1 MKKIILTSSLL
12 LLLGAC
18 SSNVETTKEEKPKKE
33 ISTEQQE
40 NKKDM
45 TQEELNEQLKKEATK
60 ANFVEIN
67 VDNPPNGKRI
77 YIDGEVSILTEGGGI
92 DTFTLTSK
100 EDNNEYGIYKIEL
113 ANTTDAVY
121 SEGDIVRIYGTVND
135 KDETGM
141 PKILA
146 TILEKK

>member
-1 MKKIILTSSLL
+1 MSSFL

-18 SSNVETTKEEKPKKE
+18 SSNTETTKEEKPKKR

-40 NKKDM
+40 NKNDM
-45 TQEELNEQLKKEATK
+45 TQKELNEQLKKEATK